1 MLSGINRSIH
11 WNIYFRQTILY
22 DDINGAEGLASLPSA
37 HRKGDESRYNLWYT
51 ISIAKGIQKALNLKR
66 GCMAKS
72 LLHKELQRFSDVPV
86 RKKTRIQNILKDI
99 GINSLE
105 ELGYEER
112 EKYLREIEKLKGNLL
127 QKSYLEELDAM
138 KLASIKWAAER
149 RAASDWNVRYSEQKF
164 FLPYFPVYKIAKS
177 FDPEE
182 DREILLWDFSV
193 KGYKTLKRQVF
204 KVLLFI
210 LKTVKDQQQRRG
222 KYLLPLKDLYSFS
235 VEEGIEDL
243 RKVSMSDETD
253 FRTLLIYN

>member
-1 MLSGINRSIH
+1 M
-11 WNIYFRQTILY
+11 
-22 DDINGAEGLASLPSA
+22 SLPSA

-51 ISIAKGIQKALNLKR
+51 NQRGIQKALNLKR

-72 LLHKELQRFSDVPV
+72 LLHKELQMFPDVPV

-138 KLASIKWAAER
+138 KLASIKWAAEGKE
-149 RAASDWNVRYSEQKF
+149 ALDWNVRYSEQKF

-177 FDPEE
+177 FD
-182 DREILLWDFSV
+182 RKKTGRSCCGILA
-193 KGYKTLKRQVF
+193 
-204 KVLLFI
+204 
-210 LKTVKDQQQRRG
+210 
-222 KYLLPLKDLYSFS
+222 
-235 VEEGIEDL
+235 
-243 RKVSMSDETD
+243 
-253 FRTLLIYN
+253 

>member
-1 MLSGINRSIH
+1 
-11 WNIYFRQTILY
+11 
-22 DDINGAEGLASLPSA
+22 
-37 HRKGDESRYNLWYT
+37 
-51 ISIAKGIQKALNLKR
+51 
-66 GCMAKS
+66 MAKS
-72 LLHKELQRFSDVPV
+72 LLHKELQMFPDVPV

-138 KLASIKWAAER
+138 KLASIKWVAER

-210 LKTVKDQQQRRG
+210 LKTVKDQQQRRE
-222 KYLLPLKDLYSFS
+222 KYLLPLKDCRLS
-235 VEEGIEDL
+235 G
-243 RKVSMSDETD
+243 
-253 FRTLLIYN
+253 

>member
-1 MLSGINRSIH
+1 
-11 WNIYFRQTILY
+11 
-22 DDINGAEGLASLPSA
+22 
-37 HRKGDESRYNLWYT
+37 
-51 ISIAKGIQKALNLKR
+51 
-66 GCMAKS
+66 MAKS
-72 LLHKELQRFSDVPV
+72 LLHKELQMFPDIPV

-210 LKTVKDQQQRRG
+210 LKTVKDQQQRRE

-253 FRTLLIYN
+253 FRTYLALNAADRYDTSPPIIDLCRKTLFVQNYVPCWESYVWYLERLHLPETMGDRKLRS

>member
-1 MLSGINRSIH
+1 
-11 WNIYFRQTILY
+11 
-22 DDINGAEGLASLPSA
+22 
-37 HRKGDESRYNLWYT
+37 
-51 ISIAKGIQKALNLKR
+51 
-66 GCMAKS
+66 MAKS
-72 LLHKELQRFSDVPV
+72 LLHKELQMFPDVPV

-149 RAASDWNVRYSEQKF
+149 IAASNWNVRYSEQKF

-210 LKTVKDQQQRRG
+210 LKTVKDQQQRRE

-253 FRTLLIYN
+253 FRTYLALNAAD

>member
-1 MLSGINRSIH
+1 
-11 WNIYFRQTILY
+11 
-22 DDINGAEGLASLPSA
+22 
-37 HRKGDESRYNLWYT
+37 
-51 ISIAKGIQKALNLKR
+51 
-66 GCMAKS
+66 MAKS
-72 LLHKELQRFSDVPV
+72 LLHKELQMFPDIPV

-182 DREILLWDFSV
+182 DREMLQLFAFICSLSFDV
-193 KGYKTLKRQVF
+193 YIKKQIIE
-204 KVLLFI
+204 KVI
-210 LKTVKDQQQRRG
+210 D
-222 KYLLPLKDLYSFS
+222 SFPTS
-235 VEEGIEDL
+235 
-243 RKVSMSDETD
+243 RH
-253 FRTLLIYN
+253 

>member
-1 MLSGINRSIH
+1 MLMTLMHLRIVVWYKPERSLEY
-11 WNIYFRQTILY
+11 IYFRQTIIH
-22 DDINGAEGLASLPSA
+22 DNIARSEGLASLPSA

-51 ISIAKGIQKALNLKR
+51 NQRGIQKALDLKR

-72 LLHKELQRFSDVPV
+72 LLHKELQMFPDVPV

-105 ELGYEER
+105 DLGYEER

-164 FLPYFPVYKIAKS
+164 FLPYFPV
-177 FDPEE
+177 
-182 DREILLWDFSV
+182 
-193 KGYKTLKRQVF
+193 
-204 KVLLFI
+204 
-210 LKTVKDQQQRRG
+210 
-222 KYLLPLKDLYSFS
+222 
-235 VEEGIEDL
+235 
-243 RKVSMSDETD
+243 
-253 FRTLLIYN
+253 

>member
-1 MLSGINRSIH
+1 M
-11 WNIYFRQTILY
+11 TILPDQKVWRPY
-22 DDINGAEGLASLPSA
+22 LRHIEKVMKADITCGILYP
-37 HRKGDESRYNLWYT
+37 R
-51 ISIAKGIQKALNLKR
+51 GIQKALDLKR

-72 LLHKELQRFSDVPV
+72 LLHKELQMFPDVPV

-99 GINSLE
+99 GIDSLE

-138 KLASIKWAAER
+138 KLASIKWAAEGK
-149 RAASDWNVRYSEQKF
+149 AASDWNVRYSEQKF

-210 LKTVKDQQQRRG
+210 LKTVNANFACE
-222 KYLLPLKDLYSFS
+222 LH
-235 VEEGIEDL
+235 
-243 RKVSMSDETD
+243 
-253 FRTLLIYN
+253 